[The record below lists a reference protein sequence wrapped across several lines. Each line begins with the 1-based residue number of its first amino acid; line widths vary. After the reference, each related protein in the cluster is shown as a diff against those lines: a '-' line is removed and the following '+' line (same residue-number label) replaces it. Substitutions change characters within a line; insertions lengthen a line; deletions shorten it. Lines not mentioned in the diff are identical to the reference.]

1 MLHEVLDAWDGE
13 GGREAQEGRG
23 IFIHVADLACV
34 QQKLT
39 QDYKAV
45 IFHKRRQ
52 DQRSLVFT

>member
-1 MLHEVLDAWDGE
+1 MLGDSLEGWDGE

-23 IFIHVADLACV
+23 IFIHVAHLACV